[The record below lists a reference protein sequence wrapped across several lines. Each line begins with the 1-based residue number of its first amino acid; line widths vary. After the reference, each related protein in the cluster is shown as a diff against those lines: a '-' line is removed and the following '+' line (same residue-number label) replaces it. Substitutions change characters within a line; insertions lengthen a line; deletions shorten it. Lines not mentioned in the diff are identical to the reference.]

1 MRTEILKKIQSE
13 GLAILKLHQK
23 LNELNIEH
31 EFIDRKIEKEPHFI
45 QLCSKSNDSM
55 LEVAKNVV
63 LAVENTVEAP
73 EGLELLTTNKNQ
85 KVKEKL
91 QELIE
96 YLRIYADWR

>member
-1 MRTEILKKIQSE
+1 ME
-13 GLAILKLHQK
+13 KL
-23 LNELNIEH
+23 
-31 EFIDRKIEKEPHFI
+31 EKEPNFI
-45 QLCSKSNDSM
+45 LLCSKSNDSM
-55 LEVAKNVV
+55 LEIAQNVV

>member
-1 MRTEILKKIQSE
+1 
-13 GLAILKLHQK
+13 
-23 LNELNIEH
+23 
-31 EFIDRKIEKEPHFI
+31 
-45 QLCSKSNDSM
+45 M